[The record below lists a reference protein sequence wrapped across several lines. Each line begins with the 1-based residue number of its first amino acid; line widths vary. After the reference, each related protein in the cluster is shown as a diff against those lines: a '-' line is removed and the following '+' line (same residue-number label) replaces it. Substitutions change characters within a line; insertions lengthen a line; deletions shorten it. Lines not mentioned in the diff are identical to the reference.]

1 MSSSVKGAKDL
12 TSGAQRCNSPSWDD
26 RRSSE
31 ARLPQITSLP
41 QEGLMVEAGIT
52 RRRRFAGM
60 VLIAVVVLALVGAAT
75 AKFLGVAAIT
85 TQLTSF
91 GFSRGWIIAL
101 GVIELASA
109 VLLAIP
115 RTRALGLLL
124 ITGFLGGAIA
134 THIQHGQ
141 SPAQPAV
148 LLALGWTGIWLRHPL
163 ANWSHLS
170 IASRLPDHVAM
181 AAAQSQPNEA
191 PHTKAALWFSRIIL
205 ALVAAILLLISEK
218 YLFDTTA
225 QSAARGIVLTSG
237 LGMTIARVGFGAF
250 PLACAIV
257 VIASIASAKRVRL
270 GLWFVLTL
278 FGTVLIV
285 RLAGAI
291 VDKSLSASVS
301 LMIPEVVF
309 LVLTS
314 LALWV
319 GRRATRPAT
328 RDETLHHAR
337 VARAGA

>member
-1 MSSSVKGAKDL
+1 
-12 TSGAQRCNSPSWDD
+12 
-26 RRSSE
+26 
-31 ARLPQITSLP
+31 
-41 QEGLMVEAGIT
+41 MVEADIT
-52 RRRRFAGM
+52 RRRRVAGL
-60 VLIAVVVLALVGAAT
+60 VLIVVVVLALVGAAA
-75 AKFLGVAAIT
+75 AKFLGVPAIT

-91 GFSRGWIIAL
+91 GFSSEWIIVL

-109 VLLAIP
+109 VLFAMP
-115 RTRALGLLL
+115 GTRALGLLL

-148 LLALGWTGIWLRHPL
+148 LLALGWTGVWLRHPL
-163 ANWSHLS
+163 ANWSNLS
-170 IASRLPDHVAM
+170 IASGLPEHAVTIAVE
-181 AAAQSQPNEA
+181 SQPRDTR
-191 PHTKAALWFSRIIL
+191 HTKGALWFSRIIL
-205 ALVAAILLLISEK
+205 ALVAVILLLISEK

-257 VIASIASAKRVRL
+257 VMACIASATRVRL
-270 GLWFVLTL
+270 GLWFVLML

-301 LMIPEVVF
+301 LVIPEVVF
-309 LVLTS
+309 IILTS
-314 LALWV
+314 VALWV
-319 GRRATRPAT
+319 GRRAAGPAV
-328 RDETLHHAR
+328 REESPRHVR
-337 VARAGA
+337 VARAGT